1 MASGTK
7 GSPGDLGPTFSQS
20 AAVRVNETI
29 PARQAGAKRMK
40 PDVVMRRGGSPG
52 VSFANIDIP
61 ARGHAG

>member
-40 PDVVMRRGGSPG
+40 PDVVMRRRRLTG
-52 VSFANIDIP
+52 
-61 ARGHAG
+61 RLLREYR